1 MPQADAITE
10 VTAPQFSC
18 KKQPAAIRSSAQ
30 SLPLTRAVTLPPN
43 FAGARGHVDMNP
55 TASFVLT
62 VTPNGTAIG
71 TGTIATLGAVSFA
84 TTGGTTV
91 SLAAG
96 DVVRFLAPGTP
107 DATIAGIAL
116 TLSGSLT

>member
-1 MPQADAITE
+1 
-10 VTAPQFSC
+10 
-18 KKQPAAIRSSAQ
+18 
-30 SLPLTRAVTLPPN
+30 
-43 FAGARGHVDMNP
+43 MNP

-71 TGTIATLGAVSFA
+71 TVTIATLGAVSFA